1 MCNSVSAKRCSA
13 FLRPQHW
20 SAPAARHFLCSRRE
34 ALRAELEGGDA
45 EAAAAELRLT
55 EAALRVNP
63 KSYATWHHRTW
74 VVDLVKAD
82 LQHELKLVKLCAS
95 ADAVKFWQL
104 YVWTP
109 TGKTLPRQFASASL
123 FKLTSK
129 RKLTSNS
136 KRAEDSSI

>member
-1 MCNSVSAKRCSA
+1 VYVEACACEDGCICST
-13 FLRPQHW
+13 PPVEGVTY
-20 SAPAARHFLCSRRE
+20 SKGPLCRLCGRRE
-34 ALRAELEGGDA
+34 ALRSKLEGGDA

-95 ADAVKFWQL
+95 AKLAMCQRL
-104 YVWTP
+104 HPWTLMAN
-109 TGKTLPRQFASASL
+109 TSADTAIRSL
-123 FKLTSK
+123 VQ
-129 RKLTSNS
+129 
-136 KRAEDSSI
+136 A